1 MPPIPFAQKE
11 ATIVHAAPL
20 DLTSVRDVQRAINLL
35 HEKGFLHRESVAEP
49 LRESGVID
57 KDTHAAIV
65 AFQRA
70 TYLHPTGQLDATTR
84 GMLTQALAAVS
95 ATAYPGHDVQQLP
108 PLPVPSGGGG
118 GGGGAPAPAP
128 HALNMTRLAD
138 VQKAFNTLSRNG
150 YVQLPHA
157 LPEDGT
163 LGEPTHNAIVAFQQ
177 MSGFP
182 ATGLLDYNTRS
193 TIAGWLQQVGIHAD
207 PGPEGTIDP
216 AAPTAPAA
224 PHAPPAPSFGTPPGA
239 PMVIASV
246 QDVQN
251 ALNMLAQY
259 GKVPLRHYL
268 YVTGIVDHPTSD
280 ALATFQLAYG
290 LPPTRTIDVP
300 TRAMI
305 AQLLGQVGVSAY
317 APSASQPHV
326 ATAGLPEGAAPT
338 VDRDAQIRKVA
349 LGCLAELRHAG
360 VNQVGD
366 SMRYLVSTPSVDGLR
381 AVVMNLGQPNAGGF
395 ANSVAQLWKPSLDY
409 YMMQPDPNAAFAPE
423 VPSKIVPLLSQVD
436 AVLSALGQLAATPTV
451 DNLSATVSRLS
462 QTQGGIASHI
472 ADTLRVVLAVVTAP
486 AHPTAVASA
495 AAPPS

>member
-1 MPPIPFAQKE
+1 MPNNMPFAQKE
-11 ATIVHAAPL
+11 GTVVHAAPL

-35 HEKGFLHRESVAEP
+35 HEKGFLQREAGVEP
-49 LRESGVID
+49 LRESGALD

-70 TYLHPTGQLDATTR
+70 TFLPPTGQLDATTR
-84 GMLTQALAAVS
+84 GMLTQALAAVR

-108 PLPVPSGGGG
+108 SLPAPGGGG
-118 GGGGAPAPAP
+118 VAPSG
-128 HALNMTRLAD
+128 HAQALHMAHLVD
-138 VQKAFNTLSRNG
+138 VQKAFNLLAHG
-150 YVQLPHA
+150 GFVQLPHA
-157 LPEDGT
+157 LPEDGA
-163 LGEPTHNAIVAFQQ
+163 LGQPTHNAIVAFQQ

-182 ATGLLDYNTRS
+182 PTGLLDFDTRS
-193 TIAGWLQQVGIHAD
+193 AIAGWLQQLGVQAD
-207 PGPEGTIDP
+207 PGPQGTIDP
-216 AAPTAPAA
+216 AAAAAPAT
-224 PHAPPAPSFGTPPGA
+224 PHTPPPPSFGTPAGA

-251 ALNMLAQY
+251 ALNMLAQN
-259 GKVPLRHYL
+259 GRAPLRHYL

-290 LPPTRTIDVP
+290 LAPSRTIDAP

-317 APSASQPHV
+317 SPSAAHGHA
-326 ATAGLPEGAAPT
+326 ATGGLREGAPPT

-381 AVVMNLGQPNAGGF
+381 AVVTNLGQQNAGGF

-409 YMMQPDPNAAFAPE
+409 YMMQPNPNAAFGPE
-423 VPSKIVPLLSQVD
+423 VQSKIIPLLSQVD

-486 AHPTAVASA
+486 GSPMAAAPASA
-495 AAPPS
+495 AAQPS